1 MEWYQNALRTIM
13 SEGQDKPATALA
25 GAEPVSLKSHFFIP
39 FRHDLREGFPL
50 LTTKSVYWKGILAEA
65 IWFLEG
71 SYNIKT
77 HRYAKYLKFWEPWA
91 DEHGRVQSPYGYH
104 WRNYPVLDE
113 TKPWTFNKNEL
124 GDEYD
129 YATTGGNV
137 TDHIDQISHALQEL
151 KNKPYS
157 KRAGVVL
164 AWHPANAYSS
174 KQPPCHYTFVLNIGG
189 DGRLNLHWTQRS
201 CDFPIGVPF
210 NIASYALLCHIFA
223 KILGREPGILA
234 GSFVD
239 CHYYSNQ
246 LEGINEVLKR
256 EPKKFPELKILSD
269 NITLD
274 NLEMSMFELIGY
286 DPHPAISF
294 GEVAVSQNKVL

>member
-1 MEWYQNALRTIM
+1 MKWYQDALKTIIH
-13 SEGQDKPATALA
+13 EGQNKPATALA
-25 GAEPVSLKSHFFIP
+25 GSDPVSLRSYFYIP
-39 FRHDLREGFPL
+39 FRHDLRDGFPL

-71 SYNIKT
+71 SYNIET

-104 WRNYPVLDE
+104 WRNYPVLNE
-113 TKPWTFNKNEL
+113 FNPWSFNIHEPDNSCHN
-124 GDEYD
+124 
-129 YATTGGNV
+129 TTILS
-137 TDHIDQISHALQEL
+137 DRIDQISHALYEL
-151 KNKPYS
+151 KEKPFS

-174 KQPPCHYTFVLNIGG
+174 KQPPCHYTFVLNVGG

-223 KILGREPGILA
+223 KILDREPGILA

-239 CHYYSNQ
+239 SHYYSNQ
-246 LEGINEVLKR
+246 TDGISEILKR
-256 EPKKFPELKILSD
+256 EPRSLPKLVISSDQKLS
-269 NITLD
+269 LD
-274 NLEMSMFELIGY
+274 NLEMSMFKIEGY
-286 DPHPAISF
+286 NPHPAVNF
-294 GEVAVSQNKVL
+294 GEVAVSQNKIL